1 MTPDLPLTGS
11 TAPGS
16 ADEVDAY
23 LTARESAYPDIRPGL
38 AKEVVW
44 ANPASRQKTP
54 LAIVYIHGFSASKG
68 EVRPLPDLVARA
80 LGANLFYTRLNGHG
94 RSGDAMAQASVALW
108 QDDMREAL
116 DIAGL
121 IGSSTLIIATSTG
134 ATLATLAL
142 SQKLLAAR
150 VKAAVFLAPNF
161 RIKGRAAFLLTAP
174 FAGLSARLILGR
186 QRSFLPVN
194 ALHAAY
200 WTTDYPVLSLLPV
213 ASLVKQARALRFET
227 IRTPA
232 LFIQSA
238 GDQVVDARQ
247 TSTVAARW
255 GCSVTMLDPGA
266 IGDPH
271 GHVVAGDALSP
282 ETTDRLAADII
293 DWFNKTDQ

>member
-1 MTPDLPLTGS
+1 
-11 TAPGS
+11 
-16 ADEVDAY
+16 
-23 LTARESAYPDIRPGL
+23 
-38 AKEVVW
+38 
-44 ANPASRQKTP
+44 
-54 LAIVYIHGFSASKG
+54 
-68 EVRPLPDLVARA
+68 
-80 LGANLFYTRLNGHG
+80 
-94 RSGDAMAQASVALW
+94 
-108 QDDMREAL
+108 MREAL